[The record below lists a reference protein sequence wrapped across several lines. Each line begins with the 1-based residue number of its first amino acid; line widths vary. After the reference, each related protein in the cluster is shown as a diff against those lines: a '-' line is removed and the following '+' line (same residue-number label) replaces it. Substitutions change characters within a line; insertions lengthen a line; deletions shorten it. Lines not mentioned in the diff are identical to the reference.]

1 MNLEKLKNLT
11 SGWLPSL
18 KSIRALETVAR
29 LGSFQK
35 AAEELGVSPAAVH
48 QLVRG
53 LEDVLGQ
60 QLVVRDGRRL
70 AITDAAEAGLSELH
84 MAFRNLAAGVRK
96 IREYDGRRQL
106 RISVDPSF
114 AHAWLVGRLS
124 RFQDRHPDVDILLD
138 STTRFA
144 DLVHGHADVALRYT
158 AEIGGDLRAVRIFED
173 ETIAVC
179 SPALINDRQVP
190 LDLGVLA
197 EIPLLHFDWTQSAQI
212 QVNWQRWSELVGGEK
227 PTIKGGARFNDYHAV
242 VQAAIAGQGMALV
255 GRPLVSQAL
264 AMGILVEP
272 FGRGYQNGYG
282 YYAVT
287 APGDGVKED
296 DDIAAFVSWVAEES
310 AQDLSHQP
318 DP

>member
-1 MNLEKLKNLT
+1 MNSEKLK
-11 SGWLPSL
+11 SVSPGWLPSL
-18 KSIRALETVAR
+18 KSVRALETVAR
-29 LGSFQK
+29 QGSFQQ

-60 QLVVRDGRRL
+60 NLVRRNGRHI
-70 AITDAAEAGLSELH
+70 AITNATEAGLAELH
-84 MAFRNLAAGVRK
+84 VAFKSLASGVRK

-124 RFQDRHPDVDILLD
+124 RFQDKNPNVDVLID

-144 DLVHGHADVALRYT
+144 DLVQGHADIAIRYT
-158 AEIGGDLRAVRIFED
+158 ADIGDEVQSVRLFED

-179 SPALINDRQVP
+179 SPALIKQKHVP
-190 LDLGVLA
+190 LDLDVLA
-197 EIPLLHFDWTQSAQI
+197 ETPLLHFDWLQSPQI
-212 QVNWQRWSELVGGEK
+212 QVNWQRWIALVDGPE
-227 PTIKGGARFNDYHAV
+227 IEVRGGARFTDYNAV

-255 GRPLVSQAL
+255 GRPLVTEAL

-282 YYAVT
+282 YYALT
-287 APGDGVKED
+287 ARSVDEAND
-296 DDIAAFVSWVAEES
+296 DEVAEFVSWLTNES
-310 AQDLSHQP
+310 ARDSL
-318 DP
+318 